1 MMNYE
6 EFKMEVADSIKDY
19 LPLKYEDAEVS
30 VNRVLKNND
39 TVLDGLLIRVEGSN
53 ISPSIY
59 LNGFYEK
66 YQQGDDFSSVM
77 ENIAQIRTEHERENM
92 DLGGILDYE
101 AVKDRITA
109 RLVNREH
116 NEKLLTERPFTP
128 VEDLA
133 VTYHIVL
140 ENSGEGTA
148 SVPVSNEMMKQYG
161 ITLSELHE
169 TAMQNTFSEG
179 NIKFMGMTRIMMEMM
194 GGELPPEMPDVMN
207 PEDEKMYVL
216 TNNEKLNGAIAVMD
230 KDTMS
235 GIAEKVGGNF
245 FVLPSSI
252 HEVLVIPESQ
262 GMDYKELEA
271 MVRDVNSTQVS
282 PDERLSD
289 HVYKFDAKT
298 REFTRADRE
307 TNLEN
312 DKVNE
317 FAGLSESHRD
327 PEHVLKNMEKKEI
340 GNENKPSIIGQIKK
354 IQQEEK
360 DKPSHKPGK
369 EAVKSSKKEMAL

>member
-6 EFKMEVADSIKDY
+6 EFKKEVADSIKDY
-19 LPLKYEDAEVS
+19 LPLKYEDADVS

-66 YQQGDDFSSVM
+66 YQQGEDFSSIM
-77 ENIAQIRTEHERENM
+77 EDIAQIRTEHERENM

-116 NEKLLTERPFTP
+116 NEKLLAERPFTP

-133 VTYHIVL
+133 VTYYIVL

-271 MVRDVNSTQVS
+271 MVRDVNSSQVS
-282 PDERLSD
+282 PEKRLSD

-307 TNLEN
+307 TSLE
-312 DKVNE
+312 
-317 FAGLSESHRD
+317 LS
-327 PEHVLKNMEKKEI
+327 
-340 GNENKPSIIGQIKK
+340 
-354 IQQEEK
+354 
-360 DKPSHKPGK
+360 
-369 EAVKSSKKEMAL
+369 